1 MPIENEDFMQIRDVV
16 HEIVSKSQEKLATM
30 IANQFLKIEDGL
42 SRIREEYSA
51 SESDI
56 SDVEMDHDLL
66 KMKVQGMEMG
76 INEGREINA
85 KLGRQMNYIEKELKE
100 IRLGLSV
107 LSKNGAGSVDI
118 ETFERRIQR
127 MEEVVFS

>member
-1 MPIENEDFMQIRDVV
+1 MPIENEDLMQIRDVV

-30 IANQFLKIEDGL
+30 IANQFLKIQDDL
-42 SRIREEYSA
+42 SRIREEYFS

-107 LSKNGAGSVDI
+107 LSKNGVESVDI
-118 ETFERRIQR
+118 ETFERRIER
-127 MEEVVFS
+127 MEEVIFS